1 MSPVLTRPR
10 SSQSLPAVAAVVA
23 WTTLV
28 LSPLLLVSGLTA
40 GEPSFVPEVTVDN
53 PLVYKVNVDVKP
65 ADGDGWSS
73 LGTVRR
79 ETSKTVEQVVDQ
91 GPTWTFRFTYGG
103 EPGGE
108 MTVSRSE
115 LRTGGW
121 RVTVPPEVGDR
132 LRQAGLRPSAP

>member
-10 SSQSLPAVAAVVA
+10 SSQSLPAIAGVVA
-23 WTTLV
+23 WTILV
-28 LSPLLLVSGLTA
+28 LSPLLLVVRMTE
-40 GEPSFVPEVTVDN
+40 GEPSFVREVTVDN
-53 PLVYKVNVDVKP
+53 PLVYKVNVDVK
-65 ADGDGWSS
+65 AHDGGGWSG

-91 GPTWTFRFTYGG
+91 GPTWIFRFTYGG
-103 EPGGE
+103 EFGGQ

-115 LRTGGW
+115 LRAGGW

-132 LRQAGLRPSAP
+132 LREAGLRPSAP